1 LQRPRRSAGPCP
13 PAPRRCA
20 PDAAAPRG
28 AQGLAAMAAEGSWKA
43 YFRGNGCNV
52 VKNVPETAIKMSVND
67 RIKALIV
74 KDGHPITLGVSPAPR
89 QRRARRAHLPAARDP
104 PGHTCR
110 MPEQLRVRPAPAA
123 RDGDGGAP
131 RAGERLVVGASA
143 GGLAQ
148 VAVYPL
154 EVIQTRLAATHGA
167 YAGIA
172 DAAAKIWRT
181 EGAAAFMRCARP
193 RAVGARAWLAIRLRA
208 ARALQGRGSRAVPVR
223 CRESSCRRA
232 QRRAG
237 RAGAWR
243 PRC

>member
-1 LQRPRRSAGPCP
+1 
-13 PAPRRCA
+13 
-20 PDAAAPRG
+20 
-28 AQGLAAMAAEGSWKA
+28 MAAEGSWKA

-208 ARALQGRGSRAVPVR
+208 ARALLSRAELHPVRRARGVPHRVELCARALQGRGSRAVPVR